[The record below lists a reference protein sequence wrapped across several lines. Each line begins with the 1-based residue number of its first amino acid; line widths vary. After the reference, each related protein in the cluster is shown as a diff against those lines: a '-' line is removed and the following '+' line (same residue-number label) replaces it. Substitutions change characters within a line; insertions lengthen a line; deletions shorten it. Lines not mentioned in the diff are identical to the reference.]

1 MDEHRGACLCGAVRF
16 RTEGPLRGVIYC
28 HCSQCRKQ
36 TGHYYAATN
45 VVGDRLE
52 IEGAED
58 VTWYAASDFARRGFC
73 RHCGSA
79 LFWKPHDTTAPV
91 DDPFQAAPGA
101 KSNLGLATLAGT
113 EEFPRLKVGIAPE
126 DGRPA
131 GDRMVGHVLG
141 TFRAEEQS
149 LLQSVIQRAADAV
162 MSAVDR
168 GMDAAM
174 NVFNRQPETQ
184 PVTPQ
189 HP

>member
-1 MDEHRGACLCGAVRF
+1 
-16 RTEGPLRGVIYC
+16 
-28 HCSQCRKQ
+28 
-36 TGHYYAATN
+36 
-45 VVGDRLE
+45 
-52 IEGAED
+52 
-58 VTWYAASDFARRGFC
+58 
-73 RHCGSA
+73 
-79 LFWKPHDTTAPV
+79 
-91 DDPFQAAPGA
+91 
-101 KSNLGLATLAGT
+101 
-113 EEFPRLKVGIAPE
+113 
-126 DGRPA
+126 
-131 GDRMVGHVLG
+131 MVGHVLG